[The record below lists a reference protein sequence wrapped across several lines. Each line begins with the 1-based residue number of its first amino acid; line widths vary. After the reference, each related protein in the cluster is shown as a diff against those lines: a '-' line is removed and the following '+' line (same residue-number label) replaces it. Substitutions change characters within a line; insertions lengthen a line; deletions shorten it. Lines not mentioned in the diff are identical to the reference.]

1 MPVFRVG
8 GSVSHA
14 VNKDKDDRYEEN
26 GGVYGDNGDRYEETG
41 DGYEDNG
48 YRYSDNGYE
57 YGGNSNR
64 YKDNGDRYGERVH
77 QHSEVLDSQH
87 QHACVEGQHK
97 INLDLQVI
105 YEDFCMLDVSKHYS
119 CA

>member
-41 DGYEDNG
+41 DGYEDNC
-48 YRYSDNGYE
+48 YRYGDNGYK
-57 YGGNSNR
+57 

-77 QHSEVLDSQH
+77 RHSEVLDSQH
-87 QHACVEGQHK
+87 QHVRVEGQHK

-105 YEDFCMLDVSKHYS
+105 FEDFCMLDVS
-119 CA
+119 